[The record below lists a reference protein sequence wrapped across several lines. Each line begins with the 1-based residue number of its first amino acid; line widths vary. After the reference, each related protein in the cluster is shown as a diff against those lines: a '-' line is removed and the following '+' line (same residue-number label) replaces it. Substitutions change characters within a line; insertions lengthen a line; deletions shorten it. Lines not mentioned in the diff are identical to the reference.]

1 MSAAALSKRSSWLA
15 MAGIA
20 QTFGVA
26 LLPKCP
32 LCLAMDF
39 GIAGT
44 LLAALERRFGPLLWP
59 SLALAAVS
67 AAMLFRRS
75 RLRATTSAGTRCPF
89 ETAPLGRRET
99 SSAAKRLPGPGGFA
113 P

>member
-1 MSAAALSKRSSWLA
+1 VHREFYDPGAPVLEFSPMSAAALSKRFSWLA
-15 MAGIA
+15 MAGLA
-20 QTFGVA
+20 QAIGVA

-32 LCLAMDF
+32 FCLAMDF

-44 LLAALERRFGPLLWP
+44 LLAALQRRFGPLLWP

-75 RLRATTSAGTRCPF
+75 RLRDTGAGTCCPF
-89 ETAPLGRRET
+89 
-99 SSAAKRLPGPGGFA
+99 
-113 P
+113 

>member
-1 MSAAALSKRSSWLA
+1 MSAPALSKRSSWFA
-15 MAGIA
+15 IAGMAQII
-20 QTFGVA
+20 GVA

-44 LLAALERRFGPLLWP
+44 LLAALQRRFGPLLWP

-75 RLRATTSAGTRCPF
+75 RLREITRAGTCCPF
-89 ETAPLGRRET
+89 
-99 SSAAKRLPGPGGFA
+99 
-113 P
+113 

>member
-1 MSAAALSKRSSWLA
+1 MRAPARRSSWLA
-15 MAGIA
+15 LAGIA
-20 QTFGVA
+20 QAIGVA

-44 LLAALERRFGPLLWP
+44 LLAALQRRFGPLLWP

-75 RLRATTSAGTRCPF
+75 RLRETTSAGTCCP
-89 ETAPLGRRET
+89 L
-99 SSAAKRLPGPGGFA
+99 
-113 P
+113 